1 MRPKQQI
8 SSPQQDMFRNR
19 LVNILNHRHELY
31 RLGELIDWEVFERE
45 LGKLYAEEGRP
56 GIPIRLLVG
65 LTYLSHAFNTS
76 DEETVRRWVEN
87 PYHQYFCGEE
97 YFRHDLPIDPS
108 SLSRWRKRIGEE
120 GCELILQLTV
130 PAGLAAK
137 AVRASSF
144 ERVTVDTTVQEK
156 AVAHPTDSRLYNRS
170 RERLV
175 QLAVS
180 YGVRL
185 RQSYSRL
192 GHQALAKAGRYLHA
206 RQTRR
211 ARREIKRLKTY
222 LGRVYRDI
230 VRKIADQPALQRVFV
245 LELGLA
251 ERLLTQQRQDKNKL
265 YSLHAPE
272 VECIAKGKAHK
283 KYEFGVKVSVA
294 TTNRDNFVV
303 GMLAMAGNPYDGHT
317 LTRAIEQVQR
327 ITGRAILRCFVDR
340 GYRGHEV
347 RESSV
352 LISGRRRGLTP
363 QMKKELLRRNALEP
377 VIGHMK
383 TDGKLGR
390 NYLLGKLGDK
400 INALLCGAGHNI
412 RLILKKLREKLLFLF
427 AGMLGFVW
435 YCSNGQDQETA
446 LPHSKAG

>member
-1 MRPKQQI
+1 MQPKKQI
-8 SSPQQDMFRNR
+8 SSPQLDMFRNR
-19 LVNILNHRHELY
+19 LENILNHRHELY
-31 RLGELIDWEVFERE
+31 RLSGLIDWEVFERE
-45 LGKLYAEEGRP
+45 FGKLYAEEGRP

-97 YFRHDLPIDPS
+97 YFQHELPIDPS

-120 GCELILQLTV
+120 GSELILKLTV
-130 PAGLAAK
+130 QAGLVSG
-137 AVRASSF
+137 AVAPASL
-144 ERVTVDTTVQEK
+144 ERVIVDTTVQEK
-156 AVAHPTDSRLYNRS
+156 AVAYPTDSRLYTRS

-175 QLAVS
+175 KLAAAW
-180 YGVRL
+180 GIRL

-192 GHQALAKAGRYLHA
+192 GRQALMKVGRYLHA
-206 RQTRR
+206 RQRRR
-211 ARREIKRLKTY
+211 AGREIKRLKTY

-230 VRKIADQPALQRVFV
+230 VRKIEDQQALRPMF
-245 LELGLA
+245 LPELALA

-272 VECIAKGKAHK
+272 VECIGKGKAHK

-294 TTNRDNFVV
+294 TTNHDNFVV
-303 GMLAMAGNPYDGHT
+303 GMLAEPGNPYDGHT
-317 LTRAIEQVQR
+317 LAGAIDQVQR
-327 ITGRAILRCFVDR
+327 ITGRIVRRVIVDR
-340 GYRGHEV
+340 GYRGHKIKEPQ
-347 RESSV
+347 V
-352 LISGRRRGLTP
+352 LISGRRRGMTP
-363 QMKKELLRRNALEP
+363 QMKKELKRRSAVEP

-390 NYLLGKLGDK
+390 NYLLGELGDK

-412 RLILKKLREKLLFLF
+412 RLILKKLRAKLLLLF
-427 AGMLGFVW
+427 AELLLAFWCRSGW
-435 YCSNGQDQETA
+435 QKNG
-446 LPHSKAG
+446 AGLSVLTK